1 MYKKAL
7 GSKRIERACARLKE
21 KFCSGCMEQDPDLK
35 KVYAEEDSFRTDDH
49 VVILEKM
56 IEKQQQKICE
66 QQTEI
71 ENLRKKLNI

>member
-1 MYKKAL
+1 MCQM
-7 GSKRIERACARLKE
+7 ERKIL
-21 KFCSGCMEQDPDLK
+21 EQDPDLK

>member
-1 MYKKAL
+1 
-7 GSKRIERACARLKE
+7 
-21 KFCSGCMEQDPDLK
+21 MEQDPDLK

-49 VVILEKM
+49 VGILEKM